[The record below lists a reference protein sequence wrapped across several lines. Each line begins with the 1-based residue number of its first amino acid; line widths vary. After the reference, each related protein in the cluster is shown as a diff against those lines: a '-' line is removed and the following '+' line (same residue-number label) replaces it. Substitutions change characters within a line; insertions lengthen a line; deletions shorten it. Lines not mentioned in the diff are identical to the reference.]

1 MLIISMFGGT
11 YSTMPAYEANMFGTR
26 YLTVIHSRMLTAS
39 GVAGTCGP
47 LLISKLRA
55 ISESNAIH
63 DLAFKCSPADFKKK
77 FGAPID
83 QLQSLADAK
92 TITIQ
97 KLMEI
102 VPVGTI
108 DPTPYLYD
116 STMYAMSGLAGL
128 AVLANFAVHPVPKS
142 LHMVGDKRPHEVV
155 DGKVES
161 IKDAAA
167 SKVRT

>member
-11 YSTMPAYEANMFGTR
+11 YSTMPAYEANMFGTK

-55 ISESNAIH
+55 VSELKAIC
-63 DLAFKCSPADFKKK
+63 DLAAKCDPIKFRET
-77 FGAPID
+77 FGASID

-92 TITIQ
+92 TVTIQ
-97 KLMEI
+97 KLMDI
-102 VPVGTI
+102 VPAGTV

-116 STMYAMSGLAGL
+116 STMYTMSGLACV
-128 AVLANFAVHPVPKS
+128 AALANFAVRPVPKK
-142 LHMVGDKRPHEVV
+142 LHMVGDKRPHEALN
-155 DGKVES
+155 GKVETKYQTQRS
-161 IKDAAA
+161 RKD
-167 SKVRT
+167 R